1 MSTIRG
7 QILRDAI
14 GLTEGDR
21 NATYGDPVKNL
32 TCYAQLVTAYINGL
46 QIDQA
51 DLDAVDGAILM
62 ALAKISRIAVNKGHR
77 DNYTDLSAY
86 AGIAGEC
93 AERLAKAS
101 EPPVAAFSTEKLRRL
116 IAEGKTDRPIAIKC
130 PGCGVTEMLQL
141 GQSYLCPSC
150 GKYMLKAF

>member
-14 GLTEGDR
+14 GLIEGDR

-62 ALAKISRIAVNKGHR
+62 ALVKISRIAVNKGHR
-77 DNYTDLSAY
+77 DNYVDLSAY
-86 AGIAGEC
+86 AGIAAEC
-93 AERLAKAS
+93 AERLAGADKKS
-101 EPPVAAFSTEKLRRL
+101 VDGSR
-116 IAEGKTDRPIAIKC
+116 
-130 PGCGVTEMLQL
+130 
-141 GQSYLCPSC
+141 
-150 GKYMLKAF
+150 